1 MMGMATRIIGAKFVN
16 AVKVVKITINKGKMS
31 VAENINN
38 EVGKQKIES
47 QEKKKKR
54 RKKKTNFFFPV
65 KKKKKRYIK
74 KKVKN

>member
-1 MMGMATRIIGAKFVN
+1 MMGMATRIIGANFVN

-47 QEKKKKR
+47 QEKKIR
-54 RKKKTNFFFPV
+54 IFFFP
-65 KKKKKRYIK
+65 
-74 KKVKN
+74 

>member
-1 MMGMATRIIGAKFVN
+1 MMGMATRIIGANFVN

-54 RKKKTNFFFPV
+54 RKKNTYFFFPV
-65 KKKKKRYIK
+65 NMK
-74 KKVKN
+74 